1 MKRLF
6 YCVSVLFLMTSCSF
20 FSSEADDLRRQ
31 NDSLLMM
38 KSQIEKE
45 INGYFATMNEIE
57 DNLDKIK
64 EIEGY
69 LSMQNTTEGIEVNQR
84 DRINRNIELVSQILS
99 KNSREIAALNKK
111 LKNSDLNLKE
121 LQKKLEQLNKDLEEK
136 IISIQQLE
144 QELAK
149 KDELIVQQEIS
160 IQGLQ
165 SDVDNLS
172 KEVANKEQIISEQD
186 ETIHTAWYVFGTR
199 KELKEQKIISESGL
213 FANRKVLQSDFNKD
227 YFVKVDARNLNRVP
241 LYAKKARILTTHPKN
256 SYSLEKV
263 DGQYVIEIL
272 DKKAFWSVSNYLVV
286 EVD

>member
-121 LQKKLEQLNKDLEEK
+121 LQKKLEQLM
-136 IISIQQLE
+136 
-144 QELAK
+144 
-149 KDELIVQQEIS
+149 
-160 IQGLQ
+160 
-165 SDVDNLS
+165 
-172 KEVANKEQIISEQD
+172 
-186 ETIHTAWYVFGTR
+186 VFHLPFHI
-199 KELKEQKIISESGL
+199 K
-213 FANRKVLQSDFNKD
+213 
-227 YFVKVDARNLNRVP
+227 
-241 LYAKKARILTTHPKN
+241 
-256 SYSLEKV
+256 
-263 DGQYVIEIL
+263 
-272 DKKAFWSVSNYLVV
+272 
-286 EVD
+286 

>member
-84 DRINRNIELVSQILS
+84 DRINRNIELVS
-99 KNSREIAALNKK
+99 
-111 LKNSDLNLKE
+111 
-121 LQKKLEQLNKDLEEK
+121 
-136 IISIQQLE
+136 
-144 QELAK
+144 
-149 KDELIVQQEIS
+149 
-160 IQGLQ
+160 
-165 SDVDNLS
+165 
-172 KEVANKEQIISEQD
+172 
-186 ETIHTAWYVFGTR
+186 
-199 KELKEQKIISESGL
+199 
-213 FANRKVLQSDFNKD
+213 
-227 YFVKVDARNLNRVP
+227 
-241 LYAKKARILTTHPKN
+241 
-256 SYSLEKV
+256 
-263 DGQYVIEIL
+263 
-272 DKKAFWSVSNYLVV
+272 
-286 EVD
+286 